1 MNSRILNF
9 FNVKLDAFIVFVS
22 VVVVI
27 MFIALFFLLLD
38 YLKMRKRY
46 VEFMTGESG
55 KSLEYTIYKRFREID
70 KLKAGQKDNDAQIA
84 IIYDMLRR
92 NYSKVGIYKYDAF
105 NVENSLSGGSIS
117 FALTLLNSRDNGF
130 ILNVIH
136 NRAGCHVYLKEIKE
150 AACEQVLAAEEKI
163 SLDMALKY
171 DEKKELRY
179 VQFTYLNSF
188 NLLSELYKY
197 IMMIRNYKYK
207 RSERERH
214 ICENI

>member
-150 AACEQVLAAEEKI
+150 AACEQVLAEEEKI

-171 DEKKELRY
+171 DEKKETDKYYDTRIKIPLD
-179 VQFTYLNSF
+179 F
-188 NLLSELYKY
+188 NIIIYEH
-197 IMMIRNYKYK
+197 K
-207 RSERERH
+207 RKRVKICSIH
-214 ICENI
+214 IS

>member
-46 VEFMTGESG
+46 MEFMTGESG

-70 KLKAGQKDNDAQIA
+70 ELKVGQKDNDDQIA
-84 IIYDMLRR
+84 IIYAMLRR
-92 NYSKVGIYKYDAF
+92 NYSKIGMYKYDAF
-105 NVENSLSGGSIS
+105 NVENSLSGGCIS

-130 ILNVIH
+130 ILNAIH

-150 AACEQVLAAEEKI
+150 GVCNQVLAEEEKI

-171 DEKKELRY
+171 DEKKE
-179 VQFTYLNSF
+179 TD
-188 NLLSELYKY
+188 K
-197 IMMIRNYKYK
+197 
-207 RSERERH
+207 
-214 ICENI
+214 

>member
-38 YLKMRKRY
+38 YLKRY

-150 AACEQVLAAEEKI
+150 AVCEQVLAEEEKI

-171 DEKKELRY
+171 DEKKE
-179 VQFTYLNSF
+179 TD
-188 NLLSELYKY
+188 K
-197 IMMIRNYKYK
+197 
-207 RSERERH
+207 
-214 ICENI
+214 